1 VSARELFRVEGL
13 PVLQNRVYA
22 SVEAALASPVGDV
35 ALTQDEHTGL
45 VFNSAFD
52 SRLLTYDEEYQN
64 EQALS
69 PRFRQHL
76 AEVLGIVARHLAGKS
91 LIEVGCGKGYFLE
104 RLRDAGYAAT
114 GIDPAYEGDSPH
126 VVRAPFEA
134 GLGLS
139 ADGIVLRHVL
149 EHMEDPVAFLHT
161 VAAANN
167 GRGLI
172 YIEVPCFD
180 WICSHRAWFDIFYEH
195 VNYFRLNDFTRMFS
209 EVVDSGHVFG
219 GQYLYVVADL
229 ASLRRPKAATQET
242 RVAFPA
248 DFTAGIVAS
257 RRIAEAA
264 GGKRLAIWG
273 ASSKGVIFSNHM
285 RRAGIALD
293 LAIDLNPAKQQ
304 RYIASTGLKIVS
316 PQEALRVLPPGSIV
330 FVMNS
335 NYFDEIVAQSGKVFH
350 YVKVDQHE
358 F

>member
-1 VSARELFRVEGL
+1 MSTRELFRVERL
-13 PVLQNRVYA
+13 PVLQNRVYP

-35 ALTQDEHTGL
+35 VLTQDEHTGL

-52 SRLLTYDEEYQN
+52 SALLTYDEEYQN

-76 AEVLGIVARHLAGKS
+76 DEVLGIVARHFNGKS

-114 GIDPAYEGDSPH
+114 GIDPAYEGDSEH
-126 VVRAPFEA
+126 VVRASFEA

-139 ADGIVLRHVL
+139 AERIVLRHVL
-149 EHMEDPVAFLHT
+149 EHMQDPLSFLRT
-161 VAAANN
+161 IAAANN
-167 GRGLI
+167 DSGLI

-195 VNYFRLNDFTRMFS
+195 VNYFRLNDFARMFGD
-209 EVVDSGHVFG
+209 VVESGHVFG
-219 GQYLYVVADL
+219 GQYLYVVANL
-229 ASLRRPKAATQET
+229 ASLRQPKAATQDDM
-242 RVAFPA
+242 VSFPA
-248 DFTAGIVAS
+248 DFTAGIDAS
-257 RRIAEAA
+257 RRVAMAFPD
-264 GGKRLAIWG
+264 KRRAIWG

-285 RRAGIALD
+285 QRAGLALD
-293 LAIDLNPAKQQ
+293 LAIDLNPAKQ
-304 RYIASTGLKIVS
+304 RRHIASTGLKIFS
-316 PQEALRVLPPGSIV
+316 PDEALRVLSPGSLV

-335 NYFDEIVAQSGKVFH
+335 NYFDEIVDQSGEVFH